1 MEEIKRFSKYWKELK
16 NSFFLLDLSK
26 AASNAGTLSRNCTL
40 GEFIFRFHLIG
51 KPRRFRFHFQ
61 GGVSNF
67 RTSGV
72 LLNRGLLGPVEGC
85 RPTGT
90 CETHTFFVRKRGIS
104 MISSRTRNKHI
115 TLWRNLFY
123 TRNEISNSL
132 KKSMIPLVRLFRRFR
147 SLLIY
152 GLVSPKPRS
161 YFPIVTRPNASYKEN
176 IGSSF
181 IKPEACCVIVSYT

>member
-72 LLNRGLLGPVEGC
+72 LLNRGLLGPVEPADPPEPVK
-85 RPTGT
+85 PTLF
-90 CETHTFFVRKRGIS
+90 CKKKRNFNDIVKDEKQTYYSLTQSFLYPKWNFEQPEKINDSAGS
-104 MISSRTRNKHI
+104 AVPEVPQSADLRFSFTQ
-115 TLWRNLFY
+115 TSVLFSHCHK
-123 TRNEISNSL
+123 TECFL
-132 KKSMIPLVRLFRRFR
+132 
-147 SLLIY
+147 
-152 GLVSPKPRS
+152 
-161 YFPIVTRPNASYKEN
+161 
-176 IGSSF
+176 
-181 IKPEACCVIVSYT
+181 

>member
-61 GGVSNF
+61 GGVSNL

-72 LLNRGLLGPVEGC
+72 LLNRGLLGPVEPADPPEPVK
-85 RPTGT
+85 PTLFLLEKEEFQWYRQGR
-90 CETHTFFVRKRGIS
+90 ETNILLFDAIFFIPEMKF
-104 MISSRTRNKHI
+104 RTAWKNQ
-115 TLWRNLFY
+115 W
-123 TRNEISNSL
+123 
-132 KKSMIPLVRLFRRFR
+132 FRRFGC
-147 SLLIY
+147 S
-152 GLVSPKPRS
+152 G
-161 YFPIVTRPNASYKEN
+161 
-176 IGSSF
+176 GSAVCWST
-181 IKPEACCVIVSYT
+181 V